1 MTPYLINFAGKSI
14 AFMNGIIIKKKLFTK
29 PAFKITLEC
38 PRKFVDFPNSNQ
50 HANDIFPKA
59 IAFTYEFFNQHV

>member
-1 MTPYLINFAGKSI
+1 
-14 AFMNGIIIKKKLFTK
+14 MNGIIIKKKLFTK